1 MLYADLMPAAVLATT
16 VGGGLLWLVQT
27 TLAPL
32 RGCVGRLIEAE
43 RSLEAALE
51 RNRREIERLTC
62 NLAALEER
70 LRGQE
75 GRLGQVERGMRHAL

>member
-1 MLYADLMPAAVLATT
+1 MVYAEMASTATVLAAA
-16 VGGGLLWLVQT
+16 GGGLLWLTQT

-32 RGCVGRLIEAE
+32 RGAVDRLLEAE

-62 NLAALEER
+62 KLAALEER
-70 LRGQE
+70 LRGQD

>member
-16 VGGGLLWLVQT
+16 VGGGLLWLAQT

-32 RGCVGRLIEAE
+32 RGAVDRLLEAE

-51 RNRREIERLTC
+51 RNRRETERLARQV
-62 NLAALEER
+62 AALEER
-70 LRGQE
+70 LRGQN

>member
-1 MLYADLMPAAVLATT
+1 MVYADMASTAAVLAA
-16 VGGGLLWLVQT
+16 VGGGLLWLTQT

-32 RGCVGRLIEAE
+32 RGAVERLLEAE

-51 RNRREIERLTC
+51 RNRRETERLSC
-62 NLAALEER
+62 QLAALEER
-70 LRGQE
+70 LRGQD

>member
-1 MLYADLMPAAVLATT
+1 MVYAEMASTTTVLAAA
-16 VGGGLLWLVQT
+16 GGGLLWLTQT

-32 RGCVGRLIEAE
+32 RGAVDRLLEAE

-51 RNRREIERLTC
+51 RNRRETERLARQV
-62 NLAALEER
+62 AALEER
-70 LRGQE
+70 LRGQD

>member
-1 MLYADLMPAAVLATT
+1 M
-16 VGGGLLWLVQT
+16 WLTQT

-32 RGCVGRLIEAE
+32 RGAVDQLLEAE

-51 RNRREIERLTC
+51 RNRRETERLARQV
-62 NLAALEER
+62 AALEER
-70 LRGQE
+70 LRGQD